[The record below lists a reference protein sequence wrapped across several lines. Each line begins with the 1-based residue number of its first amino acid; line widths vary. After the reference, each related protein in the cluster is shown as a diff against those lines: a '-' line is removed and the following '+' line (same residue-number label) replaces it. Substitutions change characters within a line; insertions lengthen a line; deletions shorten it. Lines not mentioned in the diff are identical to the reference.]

1 MGFSLKSLLPVIGA
15 AVGLSVPGGS
25 ALYAALGSG
34 IGTLV
39 SGGDANDAIKNALLA
54 GGTSSLFPGIGEGL
68 QGMAGTAASTAG
80 QTAASEVAKSAG
92 AKAVADAATSE
103 AVKGVAEKSFLDS
116 LMSPKGLLIG
126 GGLASLLGTT
136 GLGSEEQ
143 ELTELQK
150 RQLET
155 GERLP
160 DYQGKAGPV
169 LVDPLT
175 GEFLNDSNAR
185 QEALAMLR
193 ERENEMIRRRNEG
206 LPALAA
212 QGGFIPSFN
221 MGGFIEG
228 PGTGTSDSIKAQ
240 IYQNGQPVQQARL
253 SDEEFVMTK
262 KAVKGAGNGDT
273 GKGAAKMYA
282 MMQQFE
288 GMA

>member
-1 MGFSLKSLLPVIGA
+1 MGLSLKSLLPAIGA
-15 AVGLSVPGGS
+15 AVGLAIPGGS

-39 SGGDANDAIKNALLA
+39 GGGDAGDAIKNALLA
-54 GGTSSLFPGIGEGL
+54 GGTSKLFPGIGEGIQSL
-68 QGMAGTAASTAG
+68 AGTTASAAG
-80 QTAASEVAKSAG
+80 QTVASEVAKDVG
-92 AKAVADAATSE
+92 TKAVADAATKE
-103 AVKGVAEKSFLDS
+103 VVKEVAEKSFLDS
-116 LMSPKGLLIG
+116 LMSNKGLLLG
-126 GGLASLLGTT
+126 GGLAALLA
-136 GLGSEEQ
+136 EEPEGA
-143 ELTELQK
+143 ELTDLQR

-155 GERLP
+155 GERVP
-160 DYQGKAGPV
+160 DYKGNAGPV
-169 LVDPLT
+169 FVDSLT
-175 GEFLNDSNAR
+175 GEYLYDSSDR
-185 QEALAMLR
+185 QEALAILR

-212 QGGFIPSFN
+212 EGGFIPSFN
-221 MGGFIEG
+221 LGGFVQG

-240 IYQNGQPVQQARL
+240 IYQNGVPVQQARL

-273 GKGAAKMYA
+273 GKGAARMYA

>member
-1 MGFSLKSLLPVIGA
+1 MGLSLKSLLPAIGA
-15 AVGLSVPGGS
+15 AVGLAIPGGS

-39 SGGDANDAIKNALLA
+39 GGGDAGDAIKNALLA
-54 GGTSSLFPGIGEGL
+54 GGTSKLFPGIGEGIQSL
-68 QGMAGTAASTAG
+68 AGTTASAAG
-80 QTAASEVAKSAG
+80 QTVASEVAKDVG
-92 AKAVADAATSE
+92 TKAVADAATKE
-103 AVKGVAEKSFLDS
+103 VVKEVAEKSFLDS
-116 LMSPKGLLIG
+116 LMSNKGLLLG
-126 GGLASLLGTT
+126 GGLAALLA
-136 GLGSEEQ
+136 EEPEGA
-143 ELTELQK
+143 ELTDLQR

-155 GERLP
+155 GERVP
-160 DYQGKAGPV
+160 DYKGNAGPV
-169 LVDPLT
+169 FVDSLT
-175 GEFLNDSNAR
+175 GEYLYDSSDR

-212 QGGFIPSFN
+212 EGGFIPSFN
-221 MGGFIEG
+221 LGGFVQG

-240 IYQNGQPVQQARL
+240 IYQNGVPVQQARL

>member
-1 MGFSLKSLLPVIGA
+1 MGLSLKSLLPAIGA
-15 AVGLSVPGGS
+15 AVGLAIPGGS

-34 IGTLV
+34 IGTLIG
-39 SGGDANDAIKNALLA
+39 GGDAGDAIKNALLA
-54 GGTSSLFPGIGEGL
+54 GGTSKLFPGIGEGIQSL
-68 QGMAGTAASTAG
+68 AGTTASAAG
-80 QTAASEVAKSAG
+80 QTVASEVAKDVG
-92 AKAVADAATSE
+92 TKAVADAATKE
-103 AVKGVAEKSFLDS
+103 VVKEVAEKSFLDS
-116 LMSPKGLLIG
+116 LMSNKGLLLG
-126 GGLASLLGTT
+126 GGLAALLA
-136 GLGSEEQ
+136 EEPEGA
-143 ELTELQK
+143 ELTDLQR

-155 GERLP
+155 GERVP
-160 DYQGKAGPV
+160 DYKGNAGPV
-169 LVDPLT
+169 FIDSLT
-175 GEFLNDSNAR
+175 GEYLYDSSDR

-212 QGGFIPSFN
+212 EGGFIPSFN
-221 MGGFIEG
+221 LGGFVQG

-240 IYQNGQPVQQARL
+240 IYQNGVPVQQARL

-282 MMQQFE
+282 MMKQFE

>member
-1 MGFSLKSLLPVIGA
+1 MGLSLKSLLPAIGA
-15 AVGLSVPGGS
+15 AVGLAIPGGS

-39 SGGDANDAIKNALLA
+39 GGGDAGDAIKNALLA
-54 GGTSSLFPGIGEGL
+54 GGTSKLFPGIGEGIQSL
-68 QGMAGTAASTAG
+68 AGTTASAAG
-80 QTAASEVAKSAG
+80 QTVASEVAKDVG
-92 AKAVADAATSE
+92 TKAVADAATKE
-103 AVKGVAEKSFLDS
+103 VVKEVAEKSFLDS
-116 LMSPKGLLIG
+116 LMSNNGLLLG
-126 GGLASLLGTT
+126 GGLAALLA
-136 GLGSEEQ
+136 EEPEGA
-143 ELTELQK
+143 ELTDLQR

-155 GERLP
+155 GERVP
-160 DYQGKAGPV
+160 DYKGNAGPV
-169 LVDPLT
+169 FIDSLT
-175 GEFLNDSNAR
+175 GEYLYDSSDR

-212 QGGFIPSFN
+212 EGGFIPSFN
-221 MGGFIEG
+221 LGGFVQG

-240 IYQNGQPVQQARL
+240 IYQNGVPVQQARL

>member
-1 MGFSLKSLLPVIGA
+1 MGLSLKSLLPAIGA
-15 AVGLSVPGGS
+15 AVGLAIPGGS

-39 SGGDANDAIKNALLA
+39 GGGDAGDAIKNALLA
-54 GGTSSLFPGIGEGL
+54 GGTSKLFPGIGEGIQSL
-68 QGMAGTAASTAG
+68 AGTTASAAG
-80 QTAASEVAKSAG
+80 QTVASEVAKDVG
-92 AKAVADAATSE
+92 TKAVADAATKE
-103 AVKGVAEKSFLDS
+103 VVKEVAEKSFLDS
-116 LMSPKGLLIG
+116 LMSNKGLLLG
-126 GGLASLLGTT
+126 GGLAALLA
-136 GLGSEEQ
+136 EEPEGA
-143 ELTELQK
+143 ELTDLQR

-155 GERLP
+155 GERVP
-160 DYQGKAGPV
+160 DYKGNAGPV
-169 LVDPLT
+169 FVDSLT
-175 GEFLNDSNAR
+175 GEYLYDSSDR

-212 QGGFIPSFN
+212 EGGFIPSFN
-221 MGGFIEG
+221 LGGFVQG

-240 IYQNGQPVQQARL
+240 IYQNGVPVQQARL

-273 GKGAAKMYA
+273 GKGAARMYA

>member
-1 MGFSLKSLLPVIGA
+1 MGLSLKSLLPAIGA
-15 AVGLSVPGGS
+15 AVGLAIPGGS

-39 SGGDANDAIKNALLA
+39 GGGDAGDAIKNALLA
-54 GGTSSLFPGIGEGL
+54 GGTSKLFPGIGEGIQSL
-68 QGMAGTAASTAG
+68 AGTTASAAG
-80 QTAASEVAKSAG
+80 QTVASEVAKDVG
-92 AKAVADAATSE
+92 TKAVADAATKE
-103 AVKGVAEKSFLDS
+103 VVKEVAEKSFLDS
-116 LMSPKGLLIG
+116 LMSNKGLLLG
-126 GGLASLLGTT
+126 GGLAALLA
-136 GLGSEEQ
+136 EEPEGA
-143 ELTELQK
+143 ELTDLQR

-155 GERLP
+155 GERVP
-160 DYQGKAGPV
+160 DYKGNAGPV
-169 LVDPLT
+169 FIDSLT
-175 GEFLNDSNAR
+175 GEYLYDSSDR

-212 QGGFIPSFN
+212 EGGFIPSFN
-221 MGGFIEG
+221 LGGFVQG

-240 IYQNGQPVQQARL
+240 IYQNGVPVQQARL

>member
-1 MGFSLKSLLPVIGA
+1 MGLSLKSLLPAIGA
-15 AVGLSVPGGS
+15 AVGLAIPGGS

-39 SGGDANDAIKNALLA
+39 GGGDAGDAIKNALLA
-54 GGTSSLFPGIGEGL
+54 GGTSKLFPGIGEGIQSL
-68 QGMAGTAASTAG
+68 AGTTASAAG
-80 QTAASEVAKSAG
+80 QTVASEVAKDVG
-92 AKAVADAATSE
+92 TKAVADAATKE
-103 AVKGVAEKSFLDS
+103 VVKEVAEKSFLDS
-116 LMSPKGLLIG
+116 LMSNKGLLLG
-126 GGLASLLGTT
+126 GGLAALLA
-136 GLGSEEQ
+136 EEPEGA
-143 ELTELQK
+143 ELTDLQR

-155 GERLP
+155 GERVP
-160 DYQGKAGPV
+160 DYKGNAGPV
-169 LVDPLT
+169 FVDSLT
-175 GEFLNDSNAR
+175 GEYLYDSSDR
-185 QEALAMLR
+185 QEALAILR

-212 QGGFIPSFN
+212 EGGFIPSFN
-221 MGGFIEG
+221 LGGFVQG

-240 IYQNGQPVQQARL
+240 IYQNGVPVQQARL

>member
-1 MGFSLKSLLPVIGA
+1 MGLSLKSLLPAIGA
-15 AVGLSVPGGS
+15 AVGLAIPGGS

-39 SGGDANDAIKNALLA
+39 GGGDAGDAIKNALLA
-54 GGTSSLFPGIGEGL
+54 GGTSKLFPGIGEGIQSL
-68 QGMAGTAASTAG
+68 AGTTASAAG
-80 QTAASEVAKSAG
+80 QTVASEVAKDVG
-92 AKAVADAATSE
+92 TKAVADAATKE
-103 AVKGVAEKSFLDS
+103 VVKEVAEKSFLDS
-116 LMSPKGLLIG
+116 LMSNKGLLLG
-126 GGLASLLGTT
+126 GGLAALLA
-136 GLGSEEQ
+136 EEPEGA
-143 ELTELQK
+143 ELTDLQR

-155 GERLP
+155 GERVP
-160 DYQGKAGPV
+160 DYKGNAGPV
-169 LVDPLT
+169 FIDSLT
-175 GEFLNDSNAR
+175 GEYLYDSSDR

-212 QGGFIPSFN
+212 EGGFIPSFN
-221 MGGFIEG
+221 LGGFVQG

-240 IYQNGQPVQQARL
+240 IYQNGVPVQQARL

-273 GKGAAKMYA
+273 GKGAARMYA

>member
-1 MGFSLKSLLPVIGA
+1 
-15 AVGLSVPGGS
+15 
-25 ALYAALGSG
+25 
-34 IGTLV
+34 
-39 SGGDANDAIKNALLA
+39 
-54 GGTSSLFPGIGEGL
+54 
-68 QGMAGTAASTAG
+68 
-80 QTAASEVAKSAG
+80 
-92 AKAVADAATSE
+92 
-103 AVKGVAEKSFLDS
+103 
-116 LMSPKGLLIG
+116 
-126 GGLASLLGTT
+126 
-136 GLGSEEQ
+136 
-143 ELTELQK
+143 
-150 RQLET
+150 
-155 GERLP
+155 
-160 DYQGKAGPV
+160 V

-175 GEFLNDSNAR
+175 GEYLYDSSDR

-221 MGGFIEG
+221 LGGFVEG

-240 IYQNGQPVQQARL
+240 IYQNGVPVQQARL

>member
-1 MGFSLKSLLPVIGA
+1 MGLSLKSLLPAIGA
-15 AVGLSVPGGS
+15 AVGLAIPGGS

-39 SGGDANDAIKNALLA
+39 GGGDAGDAIKNALLA
-54 GGTSSLFPGIGEGL
+54 GGTSKLFPGIGEGIQSL
-68 QGMAGTAASTAG
+68 AGTTASAAG
-80 QTAASEVAKSAG
+80 QTVASEVAKDVG
-92 AKAVADAATSE
+92 TKAVADAATKE
-103 AVKGVAEKSFLDS
+103 VVKEVAEKSFLDS
-116 LMSPKGLLIG
+116 LMSNNGLLLG
-126 GGLASLLGTT
+126 GGLAALLA
-136 GLGSEEQ
+136 EEPEGA
-143 ELTELQK
+143 ELTDLQR

-155 GERLP
+155 GERVP
-160 DYQGKAGPV
+160 DYKGNAGPV
-169 LVDPLT
+169 FVDSLT
-175 GEFLNDSNAR
+175 GEYLYDSSDR
-185 QEALAMLR
+185 QEALAILR

-212 QGGFIPSFN
+212 EGGFIPSFN
-221 MGGFIEG
+221 LGGFVQG

-240 IYQNGQPVQQARL
+240 IYQNGVPVQQARL

-273 GKGAAKMYA
+273 GKGAARMYA

>member
-1 MGFSLKSLLPVIGA
+1 LGLSLKSLLPAIGA
-15 AVGLSVPGGS
+15 AVGLAIPGGS

-39 SGGDANDAIKNALLA
+39 GGGDAGDAIKNALLA
-54 GGTSSLFPGIGEGL
+54 GGTSKLFPGIGEGIQSL
-68 QGMAGTAASTAG
+68 AGTTASAAG
-80 QTAASEVAKSAG
+80 QTVASEVAKDVG
-92 AKAVADAATSE
+92 TKAVADAATKE
-103 AVKGVAEKSFLDS
+103 VVKEVAEKSFLDS
-116 LMSPKGLLIG
+116 LMSNNGLLLG
-126 GGLASLLGTT
+126 GGLAALLA
-136 GLGSEEQ
+136 EEPEGA
-143 ELTELQK
+143 ELTDLQR

-155 GERLP
+155 GERVP
-160 DYQGKAGPV
+160 DYKGNAGPV

-175 GEFLNDSNAR
+175 GEYLYDSSDR

-212 QGGFIPSFN
+212 EGGFIPSFN
-221 MGGFIEG
+221 LGGFVQG

-240 IYQNGQPVQQARL
+240 IYQNGVPVQQARL